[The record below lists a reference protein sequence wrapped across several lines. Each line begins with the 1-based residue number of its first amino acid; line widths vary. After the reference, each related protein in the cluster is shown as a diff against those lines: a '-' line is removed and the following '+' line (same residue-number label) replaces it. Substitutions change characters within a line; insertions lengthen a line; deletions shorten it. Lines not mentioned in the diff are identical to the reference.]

1 MLEIE
6 MEQTLDPEKVAELH
20 KKWKVCQLARPFA
33 FAVASP
39 GARSQLGVA
48 NRCFDTG
55 LAQAQSERDEAIAAN
70 KKEVNKVFLCE
81 ICNKQYT
88 KVVEYDNHLTS

>member
-1 MLEIE
+1 MSDVSIRTLSFPSSSRVRSSLTPAGPYTRVPASQVKAVTESRKMLEIE

-39 GARSQLGVA
+39 GARSLRTAG
-48 NRCFDTG
+48 R
-55 LAQAQSERDEAIAAN
+55 R
-70 KKEVNKVFLCE
+70 
-81 ICNKQYT
+81 
-88 KVVEYDNHLTS
+88 